1 MLRIILKIMTCY
13 LLSGIIM
20 ADSGMNVVLIISDTL
35 RKDYLGFYG
44 NATIHTPNIDAFAK
58 KCVVFENH
66 YAASFPTVPTR
77 ADLFTGKWT
86 FTKIGWNPMPEDET
100 VLPEILQSEGFSTA
114 AIVDTPF
121 YIREGFH
128 YDRGFDLLV
137 ENYGQRRPVK
147 GTSLIQRKVRQRD
160 FALHHRIYEEDYFAP
175 TTLRIAEHWLEQY
188 YTNAQPFFLLVDTW
202 DPHEPWDPP
211 AWYVKL
217 YKPNYAGE
225 IVSPTYNYIEGTNVK
240 KSDIETALACYCGE
254 ITMVDEAVGRFLRK
268 MENMKLMDNTIVI
281 FTSDHGFYFGEHGIF
296 GKSITGMPKSKIEG
310 QNAPRDTW
318 LRSPLYEEII
328 RIPLM
333 IYHPRVEPK
342 RVKSLTSAIDIMP
355 TILDLIN
362 VKKPSVVQGISF
374 TKLITGINDTEHR
387 EFVVSSP
394 PLKNP
399 GDSIKMVDSH
409 LRQVMDFLPITIT
422 TKKWSLI
429 YSSGEEQAELY
440 DLENDPKQER
450 NVINEHPEIAVKLH
464 RYLLS
469 VLESSKVEPRLTSPR
484 ETIKLHI

>member
-1 MLRIILKIMTCY
+1 MLQAILKITTYYAISWIAMTEPR
-13 LLSGIIM
+13 
-20 ADSGMNVVLIISDTL
+20 MNVILIISDTL
-35 RKDYLGFYG
+35 RKDYLGCYG
-44 NATIHTPNIDAFAK
+44 NTTIHTPNIDAFAK
-58 KCVVFENH
+58 RCVVFENH

-160 FALHHRIYEEDYFAP
+160 FATHHRTYEENYFAP
-175 TTLRIAEHWLEQY
+175 ATFRMAEHWLEQY
-188 YTNAQPFFLLVDTW
+188 YANAQPFFLLVDTW

-211 AWYVKL
+211 EWYAKL

-225 IVSPTYNYIEGTNVK
+225 IVSPTYSYIEGTNVK
-240 KSDIETALACYCGE
+240 KSDIDTALACYCGE

-268 MENMKLMDNTIVI
+268 MENMKLMDNTIII

-296 GKSITGMPKSKIEG
+296 GKSITGVPKSKIKG
-310 QNAPRDTW
+310 QDAPRDTW
-318 LRSPLYEEII
+318 LRSPLYEETI
-328 RIPLM
+328 RIPLA
-333 IYHPRVEPK
+333 IYHPGVEPK
-342 RVKSLTSAIDIMP
+342 RVNSLTSAIDIMP
-355 TILDLIN
+355 TILDLTN
-362 VKKPSVVQGISF
+362 VKAPSAVQGIPF
-374 TKLITGINDTEHR
+374 TKLITERSEIKHR
-387 EFVVSSP
+387 KFVVSSP

-409 LRQVMDFLPITIT
+409 LRQVIDFLPITVT
-422 TKKWSLI
+422 TEKWSLI
-429 YSSGEEQAELY
+429 YSSEEEQAELY
-440 DLENDPKQER
+440 DLESDPKQER
-450 NVINEHPEIAVKLH
+450 NVVKEYPEIAVKLH
-464 RYLLS
+464 GYLMS
-469 VLESSKVEPRLTSPR
+469 VLESSNAEPRLIGPR
-484 ETIKLHI
+484 KTIKRNI